1 MLSFRNIIEIALSK
15 KLVDLMTFQ
24 TLHVYNLEDDMFF
37 WLNFGFDLK
46 LAKNIKSIFKHI
58 DSSLIVFL
66 LINFQS
72 LICCFPKCFYFRTL
86 IFFW

>member
-58 DSSLIVFL
+58 DSSLIVFFVDQFSESNL
-66 LINFQS
+66 LFSQVF
-72 LICCFPKCFYFRTL
+72 LF
-86 IFFW
+86 